1 MSRLRGLVALVR
13 DAVEHGS
20 IAIEKLQKD
29 TAARPFGLLAQ
40 IAPIAQPVKAI
51 QAVHDLSV
59 SGVHGGIRLVNR
71 VVGAV
76 ADAALR
82 EESSPGAGEGP
93 R

>member
-1 MSRLRGLVALVR
+1 MSRWRGLALLVR

-29 TAARPFGLLAQ
+29 AAARPFALLEQ

-51 QAVHDLSV
+51 HAAHDLSV

-76 ADAALR
+76 VDAALR
-82 EESSPGAGEGP
+82 AESSPGAAAGP